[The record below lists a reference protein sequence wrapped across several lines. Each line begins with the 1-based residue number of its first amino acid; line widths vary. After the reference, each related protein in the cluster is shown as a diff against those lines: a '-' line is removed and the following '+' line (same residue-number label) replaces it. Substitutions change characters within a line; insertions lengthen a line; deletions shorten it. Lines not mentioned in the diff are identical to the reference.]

1 MPAKYTATSW
11 KNILTPSATLQK
23 IYLFIIVNPEP
34 EVLTQNSEQT
44 YYYQEK
50 MHYIICISKSVI

>member
-1 MPAKYTATSW
+1 MLAKYTATSW

-23 IYLFIIVNPEP
+23 IYLFIIINSEP
-34 EVLTQNSEQT
+34 EVLAQSSEQT

-50 MHYIICISKSVI
+50 MHDIICISKSII